1 MEQIVETIRQAVE
14 HLIETVK
21 NLEERLQLHIEE
33 NAKRFEIVEKKI
45 AELEETVFDDII
57 GSAEKLLEQRVY
69 EDGLGAFSEKYKDT
83 FAPYNDYLK
92 KVEGEEFDFPRTAY
106 NSLLDFRK
114 EHEGQEIDE
123 DEFVNALIESIKEQ
137 MERVRAVLGAESVEV
152 ENKNGE
158 TKVEI
163 DGGEKEA
170 EDDITEDELLELA
183 EKEKNKVLGL

>member
-14 HLIETVK
+14 SLLKTVQ

-57 GSAEKLLEQRVY
+57 GSAEKLLEQKVY
-69 EDGLGAFSEKYKDT
+69 EDGLGVFSEKHKEA
-83 FAPYNDYLK
+83 FAPYIDYLK

-106 NSLLDFRK
+106 DSLLNFRK

-123 DEFVNALIESIKEQ
+123 DEFVNSLMESIKEQ
-137 MERVRAVLGAESVEV
+137 IERVRAVLGAESIEV

-158 TKVEI
+158 TKVEV
-163 DGGEKEA
+163 DGSKKET
-170 EDDITEDELLELA
+170 EDEISEDELLELA
-183 EKEKNKVLGL
+183 EKEKSKVLGL